1 MNNPKWEI
9 GPVKLVNGY
18 DGNILLFC
26 DHRKIYL
33 GTYKV
38 PDGGVHCIEWRKD
51 GTPYYGQNYLNLA
64 PPPKKTMRVKGWINV
79 YETRCTIWSTR
90 ELADKNAISS
100 IRIACI
106 EIDREVKEG
115 EGLS

>member
-51 GTPYYGQNYLNLA
+51 GTPYYGQNDLDLA
-64 PPPKKTMRVKGWINV
+64 PPPKKTVRVKGWINV
-79 YETRCTIWSTR
+79 YSNGVSIFWNVKHN
-90 ELADKNAISS
+90 ADAQSG
-100 IRIACI
+100 RFACV
-106 EIDREVKEG
+106 EIDREVEEG